1 MCENEAAATYKLT
14 ELLLRDNSKQLVNEM
29 NTYLF
34 IINMEELF
42 SVFVGYFDEVTGK
55 SVVEHYQ
62 TIQCIVFNAETLLN
76 EGAKLFL
83 KDNIAYNNLVGNFS
97 DRTSYM
103 SGKNVLE
110 INFQKRLRLY
120 LISMKFFIINLKL

>member
-29 NTYLF
+29 ITYLF

-55 SVVEHYQ
+55 SVVEHY
-62 TIQCIVFNAETLLN
+62 
-76 EGAKLFL
+76 
-83 KDNIAYNNLVGNFS
+83 
-97 DRTSYM
+97 
-103 SGKNVLE
+103 
-110 INFQKRLRLY
+110 
-120 LISMKFFIINLKL
+120 